1 MGIPN
6 TRKLGE
12 ISVAIPFSFTDA
24 FDPSLGNSAMPL
36 TLLSLGNSALP
47 PFLKQ
52 GLQRTKE
59 VKQFI

>member
-6 TRKLGE
+6 TRKLE
-12 ISVAIPFSFTDA
+12 DISVAIPFSFTDA
-24 FDPSLGNSAMPL
+24 FDPSLGNSAP
-36 TLLSLGNSALP
+36 P